1 MNRLFFLLLFF
12 IPFVFSCNSKK
23 EKKISKKTEFKNG
36 RWISTT
42 DSLAGIEIKNG
53 KWIMFYKG
61 MKTYS
66 NSIYDFKTR
75 REYIKEIGA
84 ELEYLTITNDRSDT
98 LKYAILEYS
107 NELLSL
113 SYIGRGNTLNYIP
126 EKEKEEEKE
135 ATTLSSSNIPSWTDT
150 INRLKSNNIDFT
162 EKDSKDKDVNKLAVK
177 KEKLIKTFHDNGQLK
192 MEGVYADID
201 SLEFMNGRYI
211 YIQEN
216 SGYYKWITFERG
228 YFDDEKKM
236 QITGIDAYRKAT
248 EKPIK
253 DGKWT
258 YYYESGKIE
267 KEEFYN
273 VNFLDKEINYS
284 EKGFKTSKIEY
295 HSKEGWL
302 LADETKYYEN
312 GQIKSEYQEGYED
325 SYEVKYYENGQI
337 ESEDFGDGKITSYYE
352 NGQIES
358 KDKGD
363 GKITSYYKNGQIKT
377 IKIVD
382 RGFTFN
388 GDSFWCALVKEYSET
403 GKLTEEV
410 IHLSTQ
416 LQKEFK
422 DGISINGKIIFEKD
436 YQLNPSTPNKWGQFR
451 YSKKKLLK

>member
-1 MNRLFFLLLFF
+1 MKKLFLLLLLF
-12 IPFVFSCNSKK
+12 IPLVSF
-23 EKKISKKTEFKNG
+23 G
-36 RWISTT
+36 Q
-42 DSLAGIEIKNG
+42 
-53 KWIMFYKG
+53 
-61 MKTYS
+61 
-66 NSIYDFKTR
+66 
-75 REYIKEIGA
+75 
-84 ELEYLTITNDRSDT
+84 
-98 LKYAILEYS
+98 
-107 NELLSL
+107 
-113 SYIGRGNTLNYIP
+113 
-126 EKEKEEEKE
+126 
-135 ATTLSSSNIPSWTDT
+135 
-150 INRLKSNNIDFT
+150 
-162 EKDSKDKDVNKLAVK
+162 DVKVTVK

-267 KEEFYN
+267 IEAFYN
-273 VNFLDKEINYS
+273 VNFLDKVINYS

-295 HSKEGWL
+295 DLKEDEV

-312 GQIKSEYQEGYED
+312 GQIKSEYQESYED

-377 IKIVD
+377 IKTVD

-422 DGISINGKIIFEKD
+422 DGISINGKVIFEKD

>member
-1 MNRLFFLLLFF
+1 MKKLFLLLLLF
-12 IPFVFSCNSKK
+12 IPLVSF
-23 EKKISKKTEFKNG
+23 G
-36 RWISTT
+36 Q
-42 DSLAGIEIKNG
+42 
-53 KWIMFYKG
+53 
-61 MKTYS
+61 
-66 NSIYDFKTR
+66 
-75 REYIKEIGA
+75 
-84 ELEYLTITNDRSDT
+84 
-98 LKYAILEYS
+98 
-107 NELLSL
+107 
-113 SYIGRGNTLNYIP
+113 
-126 EKEKEEEKE
+126 
-135 ATTLSSSNIPSWTDT
+135 
-150 INRLKSNNIDFT
+150 
-162 EKDSKDKDVNKLAVK
+162 DVKVTVK

-273 VNFLDKEINYS
+273 VNFLNKVINYS

-295 HSKEGWL
+295 HLKEDEV
-302 LADETKYYEN
+302 LAYETNYYENGIIKSEYAEGYEGSYEAKYYEN
-312 GQIKSEYQEGYED
+312 GQMEWEERED
-325 SYEVKYYENGQI
+325 GEI
-337 ESEDFGDGKITSYYE
+337 R
-352 NGQIES
+352 
-358 KDKGD
+358 
-363 GKITSYYKNGQIKT
+363 SYYKNGQIKT

-422 DGISINGKIIFEKD
+422 DGISINGKVIFEKD

>member
-1 MNRLFFLLLFF
+1 LLF
-12 IPFVFSCNSKK
+12 
-23 EKKISKKTEFKNG
+23 
-36 RWISTT
+36 
-42 DSLAGIEIKNG
+42 
-53 KWIMFYKG
+53 
-61 MKTYS
+61 
-66 NSIYDFKTR
+66 
-75 REYIKEIGA
+75 
-84 ELEYLTITNDRSDT
+84 
-98 LKYAILEYS
+98 
-107 NELLSL
+107 
-113 SYIGRGNTLNYIP
+113 
-126 EKEKEEEKE
+126 
-135 ATTLSSSNIPSWTDT
+135 
-150 INRLKSNNIDFT
+150 
-162 EKDSKDKDVNKLAVK
+162 
-177 KEKLIKTFHDNGQLK
+177 
-192 MEGVYADID
+192 
-201 SLEFMNGRYI
+201 
-211 YIQEN
+211 
-216 SGYYKWITFERG
+216 
-228 YFDDEKKM
+228 
-236 QITGIDAYRKAT
+236 
-248 EKPIK
+248 
-253 DGKWT
+253 
-258 YYYESGKIE
+258 
-267 KEEFYN
+267 
-273 VNFLDKEINYS
+273 
-284 EKGFKTSKIEY
+284 
-295 HSKEGWL
+295 
-302 LADETKYYEN
+302 ADETKYYEN

>member
-1 MNRLFFLLLFF
+1 MKKLFLLLLLF
-12 IPFVFSCNSKK
+12 IPLVSF
-23 EKKISKKTEFKNG
+23 G
-36 RWISTT
+36 Q
-42 DSLAGIEIKNG
+42 
-53 KWIMFYKG
+53 
-61 MKTYS
+61 
-66 NSIYDFKTR
+66 
-75 REYIKEIGA
+75 
-84 ELEYLTITNDRSDT
+84 
-98 LKYAILEYS
+98 
-107 NELLSL
+107 
-113 SYIGRGNTLNYIP
+113 
-126 EKEKEEEKE
+126 
-135 ATTLSSSNIPSWTDT
+135 
-150 INRLKSNNIDFT
+150 
-162 EKDSKDKDVNKLAVK
+162 DVKVTVK

-267 KEEFYN
+267 IEAFYN
-273 VNFLDKEINYS
+273 VNFLDKVINYS

-295 HSKEGWL
+295 DLKEDEV

-312 GQIKSEYQEGYED
+312 GQIKSEYQESYED

-422 DGISINGKIIFEKD
+422 DGISINGKVIFEKD

>member
-1 MNRLFFLLLFF
+1 MKKLFLLLLLF
-12 IPFVFSCNSKK
+12 IPLVSF
-23 EKKISKKTEFKNG
+23 G
-36 RWISTT
+36 Q
-42 DSLAGIEIKNG
+42 
-53 KWIMFYKG
+53 
-61 MKTYS
+61 
-66 NSIYDFKTR
+66 
-75 REYIKEIGA
+75 
-84 ELEYLTITNDRSDT
+84 
-98 LKYAILEYS
+98 
-107 NELLSL
+107 
-113 SYIGRGNTLNYIP
+113 
-126 EKEKEEEKE
+126 
-135 ATTLSSSNIPSWTDT
+135 
-150 INRLKSNNIDFT
+150 
-162 EKDSKDKDVNKLAVK
+162 DVKVTVK

-267 KEEFYN
+267 IEAFYN
-273 VNFLDKEINYS
+273 VNFLDKVINYS

-295 HSKEGWL
+295 DLKEDEV

-312 GQIKSEYQEGYED
+312 GQIKSEYQESYED

-377 IKIVD
+377 IKTVD